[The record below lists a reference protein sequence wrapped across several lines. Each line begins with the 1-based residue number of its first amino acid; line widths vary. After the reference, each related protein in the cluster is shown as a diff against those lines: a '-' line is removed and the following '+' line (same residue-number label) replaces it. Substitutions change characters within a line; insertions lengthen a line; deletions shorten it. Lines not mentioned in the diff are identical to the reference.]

1 MGNQRMDLGELMID
15 YNEKVLL
22 YENAVKLYKETSQMT
37 FNSDFVS
44 LAIIMGTTLDYWKG
58 IIERLVRER
67 NESYLAYVKSHAEI
81 IENTNL
87 EWLGGEE
94 EAKEEEEQKEENDQK
109 S

>member
-1 MGNQRMDLGELMID
+1 
-15 YNEKVLL
+15 
-22 YENAVKLYKETSQMT
+22 MT

-44 LAIIMGTTLDYWKG
+44 LAVIMGTTLDYWKG

-94 EAKEEEEQKEENDQK
+94 EAEKEKNEESDQNDQK
-109 S
+109 SWKFIFSDHFT